1 MNIKLLILLLV
12 LVVSCKS
19 ETNEKNEEVLSV
31 SDSQL
36 QLNDGKKWI
45 ANTETHIGMKRIDSL
60 LKNNSSFNGKL
71 LGEAI
76 SKQTT
81 YIIKSCNMKGKAH
94 DQLHLVLVPI
104 LEDVSELKESKDAL
118 KSKQIQN
125 KLELRLQDYFK
136 YFETY

>member
-36 QLNDGKKWI
+36 QFNDGKKWI

-118 KSKQIQN
+118 KSKQIQY

>member
-118 KSKQIQN
+118 KSKQIQY

>member
-76 SKQTT
+76 SKQTS

>member
-36 QLNDGKKWI
+36 QFNDGKKWI

>member
-36 QLNDGKKWI
+36 QFNDGKKWI

-76 SKQTT
+76 SKQTS

-118 KSKQIQN
+118 KSKQIQY

>member
-36 QLNDGKKWI
+36 QFNDGKKWI

-76 SKQTT
+76 SKQTS

-136 YFETY
+136 YFDTY

>member
-19 ETNEKNEEVLSV
+19 ETNEKNEEALSV

-45 ANTETHIGMKRIDSL
+45 ANAETHIGMKRIDSL

-76 SKQTT
+76 SIQTS
-81 YIIKSCNMKGKAH
+81 YIIKNCNMKGKAH

-104 LEDVSELKESKDAL
+104 LEEVSELKESKDAL
-118 KSKQIQN
+118 QSKQIQN
-125 KLELRLQDYFK
+125 NLELRLQDYFK

>member
-1 MNIKLLILLLV
+1 
-12 LVVSCKS
+12 
-19 ETNEKNEEVLSV
+19 
-31 SDSQL
+31 
-36 QLNDGKKWI
+36 
-45 ANTETHIGMKRIDSL
+45 MKRIDSL

-76 SKQTT
+76 SKQTS

>member
-76 SKQTT
+76 SKQTS

-118 KSKQIQN
+118 KSKQIQY

>member
-36 QLNDGKKWI
+36 QFNDGKKWI

-76 SKQTT
+76 SKQTS